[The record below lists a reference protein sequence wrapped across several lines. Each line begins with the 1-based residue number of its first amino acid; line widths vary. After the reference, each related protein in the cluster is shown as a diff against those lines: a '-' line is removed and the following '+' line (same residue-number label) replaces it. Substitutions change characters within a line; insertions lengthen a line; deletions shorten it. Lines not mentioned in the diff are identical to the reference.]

1 MSQEE
6 PRDALAAIHLA
17 EQRVAE
23 RVAQA
28 RAEAAARIAQAQER
42 ARTLEAEAQAQA
54 RREAAAAYDLAHRQ
68 AAAEAEQHLHQAR
81 EAIAAFQA
89 RAADR
94 QAAVIAAIVAR
105 ILPPSGGNDARA
117 HGQSAH
123 PGA

>member
-1 MSQEE
+1 MSQE
-6 PRDALAAIHLA
+6 PRDALATIRLA

-28 RAEAAARIAQAQER
+28 RAEAAARIAQAQAR
-42 ARTLEAEAQAQA
+42 ARALEEEAQVQA
-54 RREAAAAYDLAHRQ
+54 RRDAAAAYDLAHRQ
-68 AAAEAEQHLHQAR
+68 AAAEAEQSLRQTR

-94 QAAVIAAIVAR
+94 QAAVVAAIVAL
-105 ILPPSGGNDARA
+105 ILPRCGGDDARA

>member
-1 MSQEE
+1 MSQESH
-6 PRDALAAIHLA
+6 DALAAIRLA

-42 ARTLEAEAQAQA
+42 ARALEAEAQTQA
-54 RREAAAAYDLAHRQ
+54 RRDAAAAYDFAHRQ
-68 AAAEAEQHLHQAR
+68 AAAEAEQYLRQMTD
-81 EAIAAFQA
+81 AIATFRT

-94 QAAVIAAIVAR
+94 QAAVVAAIAAW
-105 ILPPSGGNDARA
+105 ILPPLGGDDARV

-123 PGA
+123 PGT